1 MLVLGINHTFMRV
14 NIMEKEYY
22 VEFNH
27 RVIKDNVSYDY
38 STKSDYDYIW
48 AESEEDAKD
57 IIREIYGMVDI
68 TLVELYI
75 V

>member
-1 MLVLGINHTFMRV
+1 
-14 NIMEKEYY
+14 MEKQYY

-48 AESEEDAKD
+48 AESEENAKD

>member
-1 MLVLGINHTFMRV
+1 
-14 NIMEKEYY
+14 MEKEYY

-48 AESEEDAKD
+48 AVSVQDVEN
-57 IIREIYGMVDI
+57 IIASVYGDVDI
-68 TLVELYI
+68 TLIEEYI
-75 V
+75 ED